1 MVGDEVKFLV
11 SVTNMGCE
19 EWGPEVRM
27 MEVGRSGPVTNT
39 SSIGLCGLRP
49 GEETLVEVKLEAP
62 FLPGFTEST
71 WNIFDG
77 DTSERCKLQITDNHE
92 FKCAVSQQVW
102 AATDILRMGRAGW
115 AGYGGSDATYGNPR
129 KKKRKTWKFLSNVNI
144 ELVTVIRTGSDYYS

>member
-1 MVGDEVKFLV
+1 M
-11 SVTNMGCE
+11 
-19 EWGPEVRM
+19 
-27 MEVGRSGPVTNT
+27 
-39 SSIGLCGLRP
+39 
-49 GEETLVEVKLEAP
+49 EVKLEAS

-129 KKKRKTWKFLSNVNI
+129 KKKRKTWKFLSNVSCELNI
-144 ELVTVIRTGSDYYS
+144 ELVTVIRTGSDYYSYHHSVDAIKVVK

>member
-1 MVGDEVKFLV
+1 MVGDEVRFLV

-49 GEETLVEVKLEAP
+49 GEETLVEVKLEAS

-102 AATDILRMGRAGW
+102 AATDILRMGRDVEK
-115 AGYGGSDATYGNPR
+115 GGPATVGV
-129 KKKRKTWKFLSNVNI
+129 KHLMEIQGKRSGRL
-144 ELVTVIRTGSDYYS
+144 GSFCRM

>member
-1 MVGDEVKFLV
+1 MVGDEVRFLV

-49 GEETLVEVKLEAP
+49 GEETLVEVKLEAT

-77 DTSERCKLQITDNHE
+77 DTSERCKFQITLTIMISN
-92 FKCAVSQQVW
+92 V
-102 AATDILRMGRAGW
+102 L
-115 AGYGGSDATYGNPR
+115 
-129 KKKRKTWKFLSNVNI
+129 FLSRFGPPLTFCVWV
-144 ELVTVIRTGSDYYS
+144 EQGGPATVGVTQLMEIQGKRSGRLGSFCRM

>member
-1 MVGDEVKFLV
+1 
-11 SVTNMGCE
+11 
-19 EWGPEVRM
+19 

-49 GEETLVEVKLEAP
+49 GEETLVEVKLEAS

-92 FKCAVSQQVW
+92 FKCPVSQQVW

-129 KKKRKTWKFLSNVNI
+129 KKKRKTWKFLSNVNCEYRVGYGYQNWI
-144 ELVTVIRTGSDYYS
+144 